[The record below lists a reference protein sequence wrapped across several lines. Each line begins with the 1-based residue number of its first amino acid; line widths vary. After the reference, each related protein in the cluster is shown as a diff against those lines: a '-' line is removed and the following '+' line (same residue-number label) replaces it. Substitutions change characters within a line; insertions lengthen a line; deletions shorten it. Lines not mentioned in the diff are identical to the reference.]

1 MRKVAASLFLFVYL
15 FANTELHELVKLDA
29 FVAHYA
35 EHQRENKDITLLDFI
50 VIHYF
55 SGNIVDDDYS
65 KDMQLPFKN
74 VDCYNFIPSIAF
86 ALPEFL
92 DLKIIATVKSE
103 SLPLYDQS
111 MLPSTHSSDIWQPP
125 KTC

>member
-1 MRKVAASLFLFVYL
+1 MHKVAAYLFLFVYL

-35 EHQRENKDITLLDFI
+35 EHRQENKDITLIDFI

-74 VDCYNFIPSIAF
+74 VDCNNFIPSITF

-92 DLKIIATVKSE
+92 DLKTCATVKSDM
-103 SLPLYDQS
+103 LPIYDQS
-111 MLPSTHSSDIWQPP
+111 MLPSSHLSDIWQPP
-125 KTC
+125 KSC